1 MLGEAM
7 CKGRSLVSEMTSYSS
22 VLIIVSFS
30 MERYLAICHPLYSH
44 TMSGFKRA
52 VRIICLVWLISLV
65 SAIPYA
71 IFTRLNY
78 IDRPL
83 NSGNYLEESAFCALL
98 DDNIYPKNY
107 PVHQLSSFLFFIF
120 PMGILV
126 ILYIRMGFRIR
137 QTSEIQRNLPRSNTQ
152 NHHNNHHGGG
162 GGNNGTHPPGSSGS
176 FTDRMDRHTAGSRRT
191 VLRMLFLGCGCC
203 QTRRGARV
211 PLCSGESTSGEGATF
226 ACVCGP
232 NKPLLP
238 PIQPPIKSLDE
249 PLVSLEEDT
258 EADAGDSSGGEVL
271 ILDIPKED
279 VGLQQALLDAGV
291 RPAAVSN
298 PKSDDIVHGNRQ
310 NSLGS
315 NSSFCPVCSDTHA
328 SRTQDLSRGD
338 DTDSFTPRIRSDKR
352 SVTILLAAV
361 VFAFF
366 LCWAPFHAQR
376 LSYVYFK
383 ESMIFR
389 TINEYLYYVS
399 GFLYYLSATVNPI
412 LYNLM
417 SLKYR
422 HAFRQTLC
430 GKGTSSRRR
439 RPGTINR
446 SYTFRSTTRTVVENN
461 GSDWDPRMRNEPRGS
476 FRKRSQDGA
485 AQRFSFHKSNCSEGN
500 HLNSSTS
507 DKSSVAPGGGLGRR
521 ARSYPDR
528 SEFQHAMHL
537 ANATFSD
544 IIEEDS
550 QVSNSGGGGLRLSQ
564 PSLVSPCCSLPL
576 EKTADIKF
584 TIGQP
589 GAPPLINFV
598 AQGRCSLSRSRS
610 TSPKPVTVDSCCQTT
625 GESDGFLMKCRCFPV
640 PNDSGDKQRC
650 GGKCNEWVTPGE
662 SVLLDEVGA
671 VGQLPLPLEQAN
683 AFEGVVK
690 DDDDQDSGNGSVS
703 ELHALF
709 DRESQARLNGVQH
722 TKA

>member
-1 MLGEAM
+1 
-7 CKGRSLVSEMTSYSS
+7 
-22 VLIIVSFS
+22 
-30 MERYLAICHPLYSH
+30 
-44 TMSGFKRA
+44 
-52 VRIICLVWLISLV
+52 
-65 SAIPYA
+65 
-71 IFTRLNY
+71 
-78 IDRPL
+78 
-83 NSGNYLEESAFCALL
+83 
-98 DDNIYPKNY
+98 NY

-191 VLRMLFLGCGCC
+191 VLRMLCKYRFTSLGVVVVRLGV
-203 QTRRGARV
+203 GHGFHSV
-211 PLCSGESTSGEGATF
+211 VVS
-226 ACVCGP
+226 
-232 NKPLLP
+232 P
-238 PIQPPIKSLDE
+238 PQPPIKSLDE

-485 AQRFSFHKSNCSEGN
+485 AQRVSQAVCEIDVKRVEDVEDVLAMEFPIVFGSTFSFHKSNCSEGN

>member
-1 MLGEAM
+1 MYSTSVTIFNFTELPLLPSDNGSLDYGADSGQKDQSNPVWGMPMFENNALANLSDAEYLAMVLGPKNVGLPLLIPITIIYVLIFISGVIGNVAVCLVIIKNKSMHTATNYYLFSLAISDLMILVLGLPNDLAIYWQQYPWMLGEAM

-191 VLRMLFLGCGCC
+191 VLRML
-203 QTRRGARV
+203 
-211 PLCSGESTSGEGATF
+211 S
-226 ACVCGP
+226 
-232 NKPLLP
+232 
-238 PIQPPIKSLDE
+238 
-249 PLVSLEEDT
+249 
-258 EADAGDSSGGEVL
+258 
-271 ILDIPKED
+271 
-279 VGLQQALLDAGV
+279 
-291 RPAAVSN
+291 
-298 PKSDDIVHGNRQ
+298 
-310 NSLGS
+310 
-315 NSSFCPVCSDTHA
+315 
-328 SRTQDLSRGD
+328 
-338 DTDSFTPRIRSDKR
+338 
-352 SVTILLAAV
+352 AV